1 MKWLLMTLCAFID
14 PEMSSKKASFDGK
27 SCILEQD
34 VVLEHPF
41 GRLKTDKAILEKGD
55 CEKIAFEKAWLEN
68 DVEVFLNSG
77 ATLKGSKAYL
87 DLGSK
92 NLTFSGNVQYQEL
105 GDITITA
112 QHAESE
118 FEEKEGKFLAQSV
131 CVKTK
136 VKATFD
142 TGRVVTCDQA
152 RYRPKV
158 SFDICGQLSEPCHL
172 IDQDLDLKTSAG
184 YFDLVKQE
192 GTMHNVYAT
201 LLMPISG
208 VKSKMKLEAEEIKYS
223 EATQIIE
230 SCKRTYL
237 ESEAYSL
244 KSDLKKL
251 KVKLGD
257 HKQVQEAFLD
267 GFIQIQGTQK
277 EMLECVGIVKLHEG
291 KQQLVLKAHP
301 GQCIVL
307 KTEDLIIKSSK
318 ARLFYKEEGNKFVP
332 LKLELE
338 DQVQL
343 IEQKQDRK
351 IYGKACTAHVFLQ
364 ENRVQ
369 LYGDDKHRV
378 LYVDESLD
386 MNLSAPE
393 VLVQK
398 NDAGKL
404 SVQGIGAVR
413 FSFNDEERKL
423 IEKIKKLAHE

>member
-1 MKWLLMTLCAFID
+1 MKWLLLTIFAFIE
-14 PEMSSKKASFDGK
+14 PQMSSKKASFDGK
-27 SCILEQD
+27 SCVLEED
-34 VVLEHPF
+34 VVLDHPF

-55 CEKIAFEKAWLEN
+55 SEKISFEKAWLEN
-68 DVEVFLNSG
+68 HVEVFLNSG
-77 ATLKGSKAYL
+77 AILKGTKAYV

-92 NLTFSGNVQYQEL
+92 NLTFSGNIQYQEAGEL
-105 GDITITA
+105 TITA
-112 QHAESE
+112 EHAESE
-118 FEEKEGKFLAQSV
+118 FEEKESKFLAQSV
-131 CVKTK
+131 LVKTQ
-136 VKATFD
+136 VKAVFD
-142 TGRVVTCDQA
+142 TGRIIRCDKA
-152 RYRPKV
+152 YYKPKV
-158 SFDICGQLSEPCHL
+158 SFEICGDVDAPCHL
-172 IDQDLDLKTSAG
+172 VDEDLDLKTSGG
-184 YFDLVKQE
+184 YFDLVRQE
-192 GTMHNVYAT
+192 GKMQNVNAT

-223 EATQIIE
+223 ETTQIIE
-230 SCKRTYL
+230 SCKKTYM

-257 HKQVQEAFLD
+257 HKQVEEALLD
-267 GFIQIQGTQK
+267 GFIQIKGK
-277 EMLECVGIVKLHEG
+277 EGQTLECVGIVKLHEG

-301 GQCIVL
+301 EQYIVL
-307 KTEDLIIKSSK
+307 KTEDLVIKSNK
-318 ARLFYKEEGNKFVP
+318 ARLFYKQQGNRFIP

-343 IEQKQDRK
+343 FDQRQDRK
-351 IYGKACTAHVFLQ
+351 VYGKAFQAHVFLE

-398 NDAGKL
+398 NDEGKL